1 MDSAGVAGLGKLVS
15 GYAIL
20 HKGSE
25 KGCLRKASTKCGRE
39 TCALWRGLQAAGR
52 VNAKA
57 LR

>member
-25 KGCLRKASTKCGRE
+25 KGCLRKASTKCGRRHVLSGE
-39 TCALWRGLQAAGR
+39 VYKAAGR